1 MCKQHLNTLPVAAS
15 TVRVAKVRRLE
26 CDEIR
31 IPALSQISLNNVL
44 CLKDFGGG
52 MRTGILAASPPIPRP
67 TLASQDRRRFP
78 PLRAE
83 MDRHS
88 SLEEG
93 SGAHRDRLPEA
104 VLSLT
109 IERDGLLPL

>member
-67 TLASQDRRRFP
+67 TLLRRIADGSRRYVQRWIGTP
-78 PLRAE
+78 PLKKV
-83 MDRHS
+83 
-88 SLEEG
+88 
-93 SGAHRDRLPEA
+93 PER
-104 VLSLT
+104 
-109 IERDGLLPL
+109 IEIGCLKRC

>member
-1 MCKQHLNTLPVAAS
+1 
-15 TVRVAKVRRLE
+15 
-26 CDEIR
+26 
-31 IPALSQISLNNVL
+31 
-44 CLKDFGGG
+44 
-52 MRTGILAASPPIPRP
+52 
-67 TLASQDRRRFP
+67 
-78 PLRAE
+78 

-109 IERDGLLPL
+109 IERDGLLPR